1 MIQQSTLQFLKLLSK
16 HNNRDWFLANKDKY
30 DLAKADYLLFV
41 EEVLNGI
48 QKTDNTLAELV
59 PKQCVFRI
67 NRDVRFS
74 KNKDPY
80 KTNFGASFSKGGK
93 KIQCA
98 GYYFHLEPGA
108 SFIGGGL
115 WMPMAP
121 ELKKVRQEID
131 YCFKEFSSILKQKK
145 FQTNFGT
152 LDSSNKLVRPPKDY
166 EIDNP
171 AIEYLKLKSFI
182 VSLPISDAELLDKQL
197 VKKTITTFET
207 MTPFISFL
215 NRAIDI

>member
-1 MIQQSTLQFLKLLSK
+1 MIQQSTIQFLKALAK
-16 HNNRDWFLANKDKY
+16 HNNRDWFLANKAKY

-41 EEVLNGI
+41 EAVLNGI
-48 QKTDNTLAELV
+48 QKTDNTLAELT

-131 YCFKEFSSILKQKK
+131 YCFKEFSSVIKQKK
-145 FQTNFGT
+145 FQSNFNE

-182 VSLPISDAELLDKQL
+182 VSLPITDAELLDKDL
-197 VKKTITTFET
+197 VKKVLTTFQA

-215 NRAIDI
+215 NRAIEI

>member
-1 MIQQSTLQFLKLLSK
+1 MLQSSTIQFLKLLKK
-16 HNNRDWFLANKDKY
+16 HNNKEWFDQNRKMY
-30 DLAKADYLLFV
+30 ELAKADYLDFV
-41 EEVLNGI
+41 SKVLDEI
-48 QKTDNTLAELV
+48 QAFDNTLMELQ
-59 PKQCVFRI
+59 PKQCVFRL

-108 SFIGGGL
+108 NFIGGGL

-121 ELKKVRQEID
+121 DLNKVRQEID
-131 YCFKEFSSILKQKK
+131 YCFKEFSSVLKKPIFK
-145 FQTNFGT
+145 TTYGD
-152 LDSSNKLVRPPKDY
+152 LDSSVKLVRPPKGF

-171 AIEYLKLKSFI
+171 AIDYLKLKSFVVTRSI
-182 VSLPISDAELLDKQL
+182 PDTALTDKLLIKNVAKDF
-197 VKKTITTFET
+197 KTIA
-207 MTPFISFL
+207 PLIHFL
-215 NRAIDI
+215 NRAIDK

>member
-1 MIQQSTLQFLKLLSK
+1 MIQQSTLQFLKALAK
-16 HNNRDWFLANKDKY
+16 HNNRDWFLVNKAKY
-30 DLAKADYLLFV
+30 ELAKADYLLFV
-41 EEVLNGI
+41 EAVLNGI
-48 QKTDNTLAELV
+48 QKTDNTLTDLT

-93 KIQCA
+93 KIQSA

-131 YCFKEFSSILKQKK
+131 YCFKEFSNIIKQKK
-145 FQTNFGT
+145 FQTNFNE

-171 AIEYLKLKSFI
+171 AIEFLKLKSFI
-182 VSLPISDAELLDKQL
+182 VSLPITDAELLDKEL
-197 VKKTITTFET
+197 VKKTIATFQT
-207 MTPFISFL
+207 MTSFISFI

>member
-1 MIQQSTLQFLKLLSK
+1 MIQQSTLQFLKALAK
-16 HNNRDWFLANKDKY
+16 HNNRDWFLANKAKY

-41 EEVLNGI
+41 ESVLNGI
-48 QKTDNTLAELV
+48 QKTDNTLAELA

-131 YCFKEFSSILKQKK
+131 YCFKEFSSVINQKK
-145 FQTNFGT
+145 FQTNFNE

-182 VSLPISDAELLDKQL
+182 VSLPITDAELLDKDL
-197 VKKTITTFET
+197 VKKVLTTFQA

-215 NRAIDI
+215 NRAIEI